1 MSDTM
6 APRPEPPKH
15 DPETLVLKATPRR
28 TVRFKRKLLIGIAAV
43 ACGGVL
49 GVTWLALQGPGMRIG
64 QQGQELY
71 NTERKPTPEGL
82 AGLPGDYGQM
92 RPGTPQLGPPLP
104 GDLGGPILERQR
116 QLGIVPGAS
125 MDDQAALAERQ
136 RLAQQA
142 QKAREAGVFFQIA
155 TRPALAATSS
165 GGQGTGIATAGDLP
179 PAADADRL
187 NLDPERDQNNQQ
199 RKLDFLN
206 QPVEKS

>member
-1 MSDTM
+1 MSDTA
-6 APRPEPPKH
+6 APRPEAPKH

-116 QLGIVPGAS
+116 QLGIAPGAS

-142 QKAREAGVFFQIA
+142 QKA
-155 TRPALAATSS
+155 
-165 GGQGTGIATAGDLP
+165 
-179 PAADADRL
+179 
-187 NLDPERDQNNQQ
+187 
-199 RKLDFLN
+199 
-206 QPVEKS
+206 